1 MGGWNTYNLNIDD
14 LAIYN
19 EVLKGTFYSPGRMV
33 CLLKHQELSLFFFQ
47 WQNQPKEQF
56 KTNLV
61 PLFPLEIDLVC
72 CVNCADLLYSDH

>member
-1 MGGWNTYNLNIDD
+1 
-14 LAIYN
+14 
-19 EVLKGTFYSPGRMV
+19 MV
-33 CLLKHQELSLFFFQ
+33 YLLKHQELSLFFFFQ

-72 CVNCADLLYSDH
+72 YVNCADLLYSDH

>member
-1 MGGWNTYNLNIDD
+1 
-14 LAIYN
+14 
-19 EVLKGTFYSPGRMV
+19 MV
-33 CLLKHQELSLFFFQ
+33 YLLKHQEISLFFFQ